1 MLGINN
7 CAYHMAN
14 KFSTL
19 LLPHHHAGNQD
30 KAVESLALEARPYF
44 SEKPTKI
51 IAHHRVQSSSE
62 SRLDSLP
69 FEILE
74 DIMQHLDVESRKSLL
89 EERLL
94 EARTGFFEA
103 FMSWLPFSQPAV
115 LPEAKLENLFWRR
128 IPPKY
133 RQIQAQSDSR
143 LHTYALNRLKELA
156 CLGQLDKVVED
167 HPLFELIRLI
177 SSPVIWDFFKQEIHS
192 KPRLE
197 GLWNWV
203 ESWGFAEK
211 TPIKGDRISAL
222 GVQSNPRLEQ
232 ILLDWVERSKTRGRQ
247 EIAGNTLSIEEVQ
260 KIAANA
266 LTILVKAGIDLS
278 GHDFNKIRVPGADLS
293 HGWFNNTQFK
303 GADLSNVNFYG
314 ATIEGADLREANL
327 TQLNFWQQPT
337 LWVGSLVHD
346 CRYSPDGHWLA
357 VSTDE
362 GQIKLYQAKTLKLER
377 TLDGHSAA
385 VVRLS
390 FSSDNKLLASADKD
404 HNVMVWDIKHK
415 TLLGELVGHTDAIMN
430 VKFLKNSALLAS
442 GSADGRAM
450 LWNLQS
456 EKFNQ
461 IQGPSAVLA
470 LDALPNNELLVSWA
484 GMGALRWDGV
494 VQEPSYFCKN
504 THKIQ
509 SMKVSSDGKLLALG
523 AFNTVELWSLEKQKR
538 LGIFEGHH
546 DRVNALEFSPDGE
559 FLASASEDETVRLWN
574 LRSVLS
580 SGREFSVTVSQNG
593 SPMLALEEEESIVLL
608 PSQTTSPEGEPL
620 ASVSGNGVL
629 RMAGRLSADS
639 HVQLK
644 GYRKGAWGMSFSPDG
659 KVLALSGNNEVVL
672 WNFSGWREGFYSDPD
687 LFQAEPSVEG
697 MGIKDAKGLDPIN
710 RHFLQQK
717 GATENPKPL
726 ELGAQCI

>member
-1 MLGINN
+1 
-7 CAYHMAN
+7 
-14 KFSTL
+14 
-19 LLPHHHAGNQD
+19 
-30 KAVESLALEARPYF
+30 
-44 SEKPTKI
+44 
-51 IAHHRVQSSSE
+51 
-62 SRLDSLP
+62 
-69 FEILE
+69 
-74 DIMQHLDVESRKSLL
+74 MQHLDVESRKNLL

-94 EARTGFFEA
+94 EASKGFFEA
-103 FMSWLPFSQPAV
+103 LISWLPYSQSAV

-133 RQIQAQSDSR
+133 RQIQAQTDSR
-143 LHTYALNRLKELA
+143 LQTYVLNRLKELA
-156 CLGQLDKVVED
+156 GSGQLDKIVED
-167 HPLFELIRLI
+167 HQLFELIRLI
-177 SSPVIWDFFKQEIHS
+177 SSPVIWDFFKQEIHP

-203 ESWGFAEK
+203 DSWGFSEK
-211 TPIKGDRISAL
+211 TPIKGGRISAS
-222 GVQSNPRLEQ
+222 GAQPNPRLEQ
-232 ILLDWVERSKTRGRQ
+232 ILLDWVERSKTEGMQ

-278 GHDFNKIRVPGADLS
+278 GHDFNKIRVPAADLS
-293 HGWFNNTQFK
+293 QGWFNNTQFK

-314 ATIEGADLREANL
+314 ATLEGADLREANL
-327 TQLNFWQQPT
+327 VQLNFWRLPT
-337 LWVGSLVHD
+337 VWVGSLVHD
-346 CRYSPDGHWLA
+346 CRYSPDGSWLA

-390 FSSDNKLLASADKD
+390 FSSDSKLLASADKD
-404 HNVMVWDIKHK
+404 HNVMIWDIKHK
-415 TLLGELVGHTDAIMN
+415 ALLSELVGHTDAVMN
-430 VKFLKNSALLAS
+430 VKFLKNSELLAS

-456 EKFNQ
+456 EKFSQ

-504 THKIQ
+504 THQIQ
-509 SMKVSSDGKLLALG
+509 SMKVSSDGKFLVLG
-523 AFNTVELWSLEKQKR
+523 AFNKVELWSLEKQKR

-559 FLASASEDETVRLWN
+559 FLATASEDETIRLWN
-574 LRSVLS
+574 LRSVLA
-580 SGREFSVTVSQNG
+580 SGKEFSVAVSKDG
-593 SPMLALEEEESIVLL
+593 SPMLALKEEESIALSQ
-608 PSQTTSPEGEPL
+608 SQTQTASPEGEPL

-629 RMAGRLSADS
+629 RMCGRLSADS
-639 HVQLK
+639 YVQLK

-659 KVLALSGNNEVVL
+659 KVLALSGNNQVVL
-672 WNFSGWREGFYSDPD
+672 WNFSGWREGVYSDPD
-687 LFQAEPSVEG
+687 LFQAEPSVKG

-717 GATENPKPL
+717 GATGNPKPL